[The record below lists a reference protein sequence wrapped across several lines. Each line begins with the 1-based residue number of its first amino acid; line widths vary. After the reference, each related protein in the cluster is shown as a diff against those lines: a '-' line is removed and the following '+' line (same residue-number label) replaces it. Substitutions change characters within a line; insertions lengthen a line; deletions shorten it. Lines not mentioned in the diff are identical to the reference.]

1 MVLHFV
7 CRLVVIVQ
15 RFLRLELLE
24 ADVTLVHESAREM
37 NILNVIQQIV
47 LQSHVLSANGALKAT
62 STAFWPYN
70 VCLQNISV
78 FLP

>member
-1 MVLHFV
+1 M

-62 STAFWPYN
+62 STAFWP
-70 VCLQNISV
+70 
-78 FLP
+78 

>member
-1 MVLHFV
+1 M

-62 STAFWPYN
+62 GTAFWP
-70 VCLQNISV
+70 
-78 FLP
+78 

>member
-1 MVLHFV
+1 M

-47 LQSHVLSANGALKAT
+47 LQGHVLSANGALKAT
-62 STAFWPYN
+62 STAFWP
-70 VCLQNISV
+70 
-78 FLP
+78 